1 MKLICTIS
9 KILLNKIRLIK
20 TSRFCRFGVGCHI
33 HKGARIL
40 NSSGCQDNIIIGNN
54 THVAGILLVWNNC
67 GKIIVGDFCYIGENT
82 RLYSAEKI
90 VVGDRVQFGHG
101 CNIFDNNIHSIDAH
115 ERHLEFIQNTGIGLI
130 NNFDLHQKEIIIKD
144 DAWIG
149 ANSIIMKGVT
159 IGKSSIVAA
168 GSVVLK
174 DVPDYAIFGGN
185 PAKFIKSINKE
196 N

>member
-1 MKLICTIS
+1 MKSISTIN
-9 KILLNKIRLIK
+9 KMLLNKIRLIK
-20 TSRFCRFGVGCHI
+20 ASRSCCLGVGCHI

-40 NSSGCQDNIIIGNN
+40 NPSGWRNNIIIGNN
-54 THVAGILLVWNNC
+54 THVAGFLLVWNNC
-67 GKIIVGDFCYIGENT
+67 GKIIIGSFCYIGENT

-115 ERHLEFIQNTGIGLI
+115 ERHLEFIQNTRIGLI
-130 NNFDLHQKEIIIKD
+130 NNFDLRQKEIVIKD

-159 IGKSSIVAA
+159 IGKSSIIAA

-174 DVPDYAIFGGN
+174 DVPDYEIFGGN
-185 PAKFIKSINKE
+185 PAKFIKQINPVG
-196 N
+196 